1 MNGLIS
7 YLKGSIVEFKDHVQW
22 PKWSDLQSST
32 TVVAIATII
41 LAVICFGVDWSFAK
55 ILHNIYAILISLKS

>member
-7 YLKGSIVEFKDHVQW
+7 YLKGSITEFKDHVEW
-22 PKWSDLQSST
+22 PKWSDIQSST

-41 LAVICFGVDWSFAK
+41 LSLFCFGVDWVFAK
-55 ILHNIYAILISLKS
+55 ALQNIFSILIGLKS